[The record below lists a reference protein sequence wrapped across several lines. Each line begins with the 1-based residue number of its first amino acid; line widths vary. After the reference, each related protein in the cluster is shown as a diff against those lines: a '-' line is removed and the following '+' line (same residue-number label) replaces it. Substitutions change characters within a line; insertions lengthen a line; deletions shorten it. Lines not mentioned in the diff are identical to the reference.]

1 MEGILESYEKSGRKD
16 SGYVVMDVR
25 NENEVASTGKLSPG
39 VITLPLPVVADAF
52 GKTNEDFGATYGF
65 DKPQPEETLVFSCLS
80 GKRAGMAAET
90 VRGKGYSKIVV
101 YKGGAKEWFGL

>member
-39 VITLPLPVVADAF
+39 VITLPLPVVAD
-52 GKTNEDFGATYGF
+52 GE
-65 DKPQPEETLVFSCLS
+65 
-80 GKRAGMAAET
+80 
-90 VRGKGYSKIVV
+90 
-101 YKGGAKEWFGL
+101 